1 VALQG
6 MGEAVAAIESG
17 LVDPRLLITHHYP
30 LERLGEALDA
40 TRDRPGNFVKA
51 VVIP

>member
-1 VALQG
+1 MGSTRKCADAL
-6 MGEAVAAIESG
+6 I
-17 LVDPRLLITHHYP
+17 DPRQLITHNYP

-51 VVIP
+51 VVVP